1 MSHSVVIA
9 APDQTTGYE
18 LRARV
23 DELEDFEVV
32 DVADST
38 THLLDL
44 VAQRDPEIVIVHE
57 QLGPVPVLQTVRD
70 VVARRPGTALVL
82 LTEEFS
88 PDVVSAA
95 MDAGVRAVLE
105 QPVTHEDLQGRLQA
119 AAEWVASMR
128 RHLSSEAIDSSL
140 SSRGRLVAVA
150 GSKGGVGCTTIAVH
164 LAHHAVS
171 TVAGRSVCLVDLDLD
186 NGDISDFLGITHRL
200 DVSDLAKV
208 ADDLSPQT
216 IGSSVHRGTSGLG
229 TVVAPARIED
239 VGVVGER
246 ETVLILAAL
255 RRQFDLVVVDCGST
269 ITPASASAVETAD
282 DVLLVTTPDL
292 LALRGAHR
300 LGERWNRVGARN
312 IEKVKTVI
320 NKVTRDSD
328 IQPDTAARLLPSAPI
343 EVSLPDASKVLQR
356 GLNHQDPSEIT
367 AEAWWVR
374 VGELATEV
382 GTVPEAIQEQR
393 REPRWTL
400 FRQRHGEPASAEQ
413 GQASLE
419 FLGVLP
425 IVFLLVGIIWQLG
438 LWGVTA
444 TYTSHAADEAAR
456 SAGIGG
462 TTAEV
467 RDDALRSVPTWFRDG
482 MDVSQTIGGTVKV
495 TSSMPI
501 IAPVFT
507 VDGLDLTSET
517 PIVTEAD

>member
-1 MSHSVVIA
+1 M
-9 APDQTTGYE
+9 
-18 LRARV
+18 
-23 DELEDFEVV
+23 
-32 DVADST
+32 
-38 THLLDL
+38 
-44 VAQRDPEIVIVHE
+44 
-57 QLGPVPVLQTVRD
+57 PVLQAVRD

-128 RHLSSEAIDSSL
+128 RHLSSEGADASM

-186 NGDISDFLGITHRL
+186 NGDVGDFLGITHRL

-216 IGSSVHRGTSGLG
+216 IGSSVHRGASGLG
-229 TVVAPARIED
+229 TVVAPTRIED
-239 VGVVGER
+239 VGEVGER
-246 ETVLILAAL
+246 EIVLILAAL

-269 ITPASASAVETAD
+269 ISPASAAAVETAD
-282 DVLLVTTPDL
+282 EVLLVTTPDL
-292 LALRGAHR
+292 LALRGVHR
-300 LGERWNRVGARN
+300 IGERWNRVGSRH
-312 IEKVKTVI
+312 IEKVKTLI

-328 IQPDTAARLLPSAPI
+328 IQPDTAARLLPTAPI
-343 EVSLPDASKVLQR
+343 EVSLPDAFKVLQR
-356 GLNHQDPSEIT
+356 GLNHQDPAEIT
-367 AEAWWVR
+367 ADAWWDR
-374 VGELATEV
+374 IGELATEV
-382 GTVPEAIQEQR
+382 GTVPAASKPPE
-393 REPRWTL
+393 REPRWAL
-400 FRQRHGEPASAEQ
+400 FRQRSEPAAAEQ
-413 GQASLE
+413 GQATLE
-419 FLGVLP
+419 FVGVLP
-425 IVFLLVGIIWQLG
+425 IVFLLVAIIWQLG

-467 RDDALRSVPTWFRDG
+467 RDDALRSVPSWFRDN
-482 MDVSQTIGGTVKV
+482 MNVSQTIAGTVRV
-495 TSSMPI
+495 TARCRSSHRSSRSTASSSP
-501 IAPVFT
+501 PSHRSST
-507 VDGLDLTSET
+507 RRTDDLYRQ
-517 PIVTEAD
+517 VT

>member
-23 DELEDFEVV
+23 DELEDFTVV

-38 THLLDL
+38 TYLIDL
-44 VAQRDPEIVIVHE
+44 VAERDPEIVIVHE

-105 QPVTHEDLQGRLQA
+105 QPVTHEDLQGRLHA

-128 RHLSSEAIDSSL
+128 RHLSSEALDSSM
-140 SSRGRLVAVA
+140 SSRGRLVSVA
-150 GSKGGVGCTTIAVH
+150 GSKGGVGCTTLAVH
-164 LAHHAVS
+164 LAHHAVT
-171 TVAGRSVCLVDLDLD
+171 TVAGRSVCLVDLDVD
-186 NGDISDFLGITHRL
+186 NGDIGDFLGITHRL

-216 IGSSVHRGTSGLG
+216 IGSSVHRGPSGLG
-229 TVVAPARIED
+229 TVVAPTRIED
-239 VGVVGER
+239 VGEVGER

-269 ITPASASAVETAD
+269 LTPASAAAVETAD
-282 DVLLVTTPDL
+282 EVLLVTTPDL
-292 LALRGAHR
+292 LALRGVHR

-328 IQPDTAARLLPSAPI
+328 IQPDTAARLLPTAPI
-343 EVSLPDASKVLQR
+343 DVSLPMRARCCNAGSTTRTRPRSPRTPVGPHRRARHR
-356 GLNHQDPSEIT
+356 G
-367 AEAWWVR
+367 
-374 VGELATEV
+374 
-382 GTVPEAIQEQR
+382 
-393 REPRWTL
+393 
-400 FRQRHGEPASAEQ
+400 RHGADRRQGRAAGAALDAVPSTTPEPAAEQ

-425 IVFLLVGIIWQLG
+425 IVFMIVAIIWQLG
-438 LWGVTA
+438 LWASPPPARA
-444 TYTSHAADEAAR
+444 TPPTRPHAPR
-456 SAGIGG
+456 HRRHHHRGAG
-462 TTAEV
+462 
-467 RDDALRSVPTWFRDG
+467 RALRSVPHGSAT
-482 MDVSQTIGGTVKV
+482 T
-495 TSSMPI
+495 
-501 IAPVFT
+501 
-507 VDGLDLTSET
+507 
-517 PIVTEAD
+517 